1 MDVLT
6 MKSQPRL
13 PHPVAGA
20 SFLLLISMLLP
31 GCVDTPNGPNP
42 IAKPAARSSSED
54 QPDPPPQ
61 TVITDAA
68 HLSRHV
74 GRVVTLRGVQ
84 SRSKIPYVLDVEV
97 DGDYG
102 LAEKSVEVTG
112 RLSSHEVTQ
121 ADVDAFDEAQSKQ
134 PFAAARPTV
143 GTHYSL
149 VDPETGEL
157 AHTRL
162 RRAGT
167 TQ

>member
-1 MDVLT
+1 
-6 MKSQPRL
+6 
-13 PHPVAGA
+13 
-20 SFLLLISMLLP
+20 
-31 GCVDTPNGPNP
+31 
-42 IAKPAARSSSED
+42 
-54 QPDPPPQ
+54 
-61 TVITDAA
+61 
-68 HLSRHV
+68 
-74 GRVVTLRGVQ
+74 
-84 SRSKIPYVLDVEV
+84 VLDVEV